1 MQAIALKKSLIL
13 WTIGIIGVLSLLM
26 TPFPLTIFPKEIQ
39 HKIDPSTFQYLM
51 LINPIILITF
61 GTIIGY
67 FSASKVGLKTP
78 ILDNLF
84 QPERL
89 SIATVSDIVKYA
101 LSGGVIAGIIIVSL
115 SVLCSPLLPVELLDL
130 EKQFQPHFLTRF
142 LYGGITEEIIVR
154 WGIMS
159 LIMLIFKSIF
169 KNNSSLFWW
178 ISIVISSILFGLGH
192 LPITFMLV
200 KNTTPF
206 LIFFIVLSNSIF
218 GIISGWLFWKKGL
231 EASIIAHIAT
241 HCVLMLGQV

>member
-1 MQAIALKKSLIL
+1 MQAIALKKSLLL
-13 WTIGIIGVLSLLM
+13 WIIGIIGVLSLLM
-26 TPFPLTIFPKEIQ
+26 TPLPLTIFPKEIQ

-61 GTIIGY
+61 ATIIGH
-67 FSASKVGLKTP
+67 FSAKKLGLKTP

-84 QPERL
+84 QHERL
-89 SIATVSDIVKYA
+89 SIATVSDILKYA
-101 LSGGVIAGIIIVSL
+101 LAGGVIAGIIIVLL
-115 SVLCSPLLPVELLDL
+115 SVLCLPLLPKELSDL

-154 WGIMS
+154 WGILS
-159 LIMLIFKSIF
+159 LIMLLFKSIF
-169 KNNSSLFWW
+169 KHISPLFWW

-200 KNTTPF
+200 KNVTPF

-218 GIISGWLFWKKGL
+218 GVISGWLFWKKGL
-231 EASIIAHIAT
+231 EASMIAHIIAHCILIF
-241 HCVLMLGQV
+241 V

>member
-1 MQAIALKKSLIL
+1 MQAIDLKKSLLL
-13 WTIGIIGVLSLLM
+13 WIIGIIGVLSLLM

-61 GTIIGY
+61 ATIIGH
-67 FSASKVGLKTP
+67 FSAQKVGLKTP

-84 QPERL
+84 QQEKL
-89 SIATVSDIVKYA
+89 SIATVKDIVKYA
-101 LSGGVIAGIIIVSL
+101 LVGGVMAGIIIVLL
-115 SVLCSPLLPVELLDL
+115 SVLCSPLLPKELLDL

-154 WGIMS
+154 WGILS
-159 LIMLIFKSIF
+159 LIMLLFKSIF
-169 KNNSSLFWW
+169 KHNSPLFWW

-200 KNTTPF
+200 KNATPF
-206 LIFFIVLSNSIF
+206 LIFFIVFSNSIF
-218 GIISGWLFWKKGL
+218 GVISGWLFWKKGL
-231 EASIIAHIAT
+231 EASMIAHIIAHCI
-241 HCVLMLGQV
+241 LIFF